1 MADHPTPEQLA
12 EWRKLAL
19 LQDRTSAEAR
29 LSQVVLALL
38 DALEEAEVRASAD
51 KQIGRF
57 IKAAADAYEKLRAV
71 EAISEE
77 RRRLL
82 EKHQWAHT
90 PGNLWAR
97 CPECREECTG
107 AHRDNCDWAK
117 AMQP

>member
-1 MADHPTPEQLA
+1 MVGQEQLA
-12 EWRKLAL
+12 EWRKLAETN
-19 LQDRTSAEAR
+19 TSTSTHDGMTVAAIII
-29 LSQVVLALL
+29 SLL

-71 EAISEE
+71 EALSEE

-82 EKHQWAHT
+82 EKHQCDF
-90 PGNLWAR
+90 
-97 CPECREECTG
+97 CPECAWVNGHAEGC
-107 AHRDNCDWAK
+107 AWAK